1 MSLSSQTS
9 SETSNIPQE
18 KKVLRYADEVKR
30 AMLWLAEQHNTL
42 FLGQS
47 VAYPGNV
54 IYKNL
59 AEVPAEKKLE
69 LPVFEETQMGMS
81 IGLAMEGFVP
91 VSVFPRFN
99 FLLCAASQLVNHLDK
114 IPHMTSGELKPKV
127 IIKTMVGSI
136 KPLHP
141 GIQHCG
147 NFTEAFK
154 SMLDTVEV
162 IDLTEPD
169 MVFASYKKAYE
180 RKDGKSTLLVEYG
193 DYYNEK

>member
-1 MSLSSQTS
+1 MSLSNQAA
-9 SETSNIPQE
+9 SNVE
-18 KKVLRYADEVKR
+18 VVKYADEVKR
-30 AMLWLAEQHNTL
+30 AMVWLGDQPKTI

-54 IYKNL
+54 IYKNI
-59 AEVPAEKKLE
+59 ADVPAEKKLE
-69 LPVFEETQMGMS
+69 LPVFEEAQMGMS
-81 IGLAMEGFVP
+81 IGLALEGFVP

-114 IPHMTSGELKPKV
+114 IPHMSSGGFTPKV

-136 KPLHP
+136 RPLHP

-154 SMLDTVEV
+154 SMLDSVEV
-162 IDLTEPD
+162 IDLTEPE
-169 MVFASYKKAYE
+169 MIFEGYKRAYE
-180 RKDGKSTLLVEYG
+180 RKDGRSTLLVEYG
-193 DYYNEK
+193 DFYNDK

>member
-1 MSLSSQTS
+1 MSLSSQS
-9 SETSNIPQE
+9 STAASNVPQE
-18 KKVLRYADEVKR
+18 KKELRYASEIKR

-99 FLLCAASQLVNHLDK
+99 FLLCAASQLINHLDK
-114 IPHMTSGELKPKV
+114 IPHMTDGELTPKV

-141 GIQHCG
+141 GIQHC
-147 NFTEAFK
+147 
-154 SMLDTVEV
+154 
-162 IDLTEPD
+162 
-169 MVFASYKKAYE
+169 
-180 RKDGKSTLLVEYG
+180 
-193 DYYNEK
+193 